1 MLTTSTKGTFLP
13 LTALALAAA
22 LATPVAAARQD
33 DKVIKQGQQVYAAQ
47 KCQTCHS
54 IAGKGAKANP
64 LDGVGKKL
72 SADDIKA
79 WIVTP
84 TEMTK
89 KSGSTKKP
97 PMPNRY
103 SKLPAAD
110 IDAMVAY
117 LASLK

>member
-1 MLTTSTKGTFLP
+1 MSK
-13 LTALALAAA
+13 LTAAKILSVAALVLVVGAAKPLAAA
-22 LATPVAAARQD
+22 GQD
-33 DKVIKQGQQVYAAQ
+33 DAVKKGAQVYAAQ

-54 IAGKGAKANP
+54 IAGKGGKASP

-72 SADDIKA
+72 SADEIKA

-97 PMPNRY
+97 PMPNKY
-103 SKLPAAD
+103 GSLPAAD
-110 IDAMVAY
+110 LDALVAY
-117 LASLK
+117 MQSLK